1 MSKSKGVH
9 DGTAD
14 CMLNQKPYKVNTTGV
29 RGVYMQKG
37 KFRAQIQY
45 KGKKYHIGL
54 FDTLE
59 EAKEARKIAEKKI
72 WGKDL
77 E

>member
-1 MSKSKGVH
+1 
-9 DGTAD
+9 
-14 CMLNQKPYKVNTTGV
+14 
-29 RGVYMQKG
+29 MQNG
-37 KFRAQIQY
+37 RFRAQIQY

-54 FDTLE
+54 FYTLE
-59 EAKEARKIAEKKI
+59 EAKEARRIAEKKI